1 MWPNPQ
7 ETADFSHLLEKS
19 TMENFIFC
27 AMSNKR
33 NNAFSYFLYKVVWKS
48 LPWKMT
54 NQEIFCPYF
63 NFNEILN
70 ETTVLGLAAFWD
82 LTRSKGRCYLDTHK
96 IRFARSCLTH
106 G

>member
-1 MWPNPQ
+1 
-7 ETADFSHLLEKS
+7 
-19 TMENFIFC
+19 
-27 AMSNKR
+27 
-33 NNAFSYFLYKVVWKS
+33 
-48 LPWKMT
+48 MT